1 MGLKDVFANRKLA
14 KIKKMQDDTKKTS
27 QSISLGDSAQTEAMR
42 NHFPKEVGALES
54 YARQRRICSF
64 TLRRTRRLFIS

>member
-54 YARQRRICSF
+54 YAKAAED
-64 TLRRTRRLFIS
+64 LFLYIKANPEVVYI